1 MIQTN
6 PLILGLI
13 IIANKQLNSI
23 ISNNII
29 EILDKIMHINSKL
42 NMVLLSNNHIQNE
55 LIDKL
60 SYELCIKQNYNVNLI
75 LEEIINKIKEKNNE
89 EKQICVQQLKKLI
102 KNDIKH
108 NMKDKLQ
115 RLIILFTQN

>member
-1 MIQTN
+1 
-6 PLILGLI
+6 
-13 IIANKQLNSI
+13 
-23 ISNNII
+23 
-29 EILDKIMHINSKL
+29 
-42 NMVLLSNNHIQNE
+42 
-55 LIDKL
+55 
-60 SYELCIKQNYNVNLI
+60 
-75 LEEIINKIKEKNNE
+75 LEEIINKIKEQNNE